1 MTRISKKEQNVDE
14 AKRAIYFY
22 QKYIEEFPSGKYTK
36 IVQLRLNFIKEVIE
50 VDNIYG
56 SLLNIASEEYY
67 IVQQKFKYLFE
78 ILLKYSQPNPLKVF
92 TESEIEQNTQQ
103 LLINY
108 LDEIIVNYPNY
119 ELPST
124 YLKILVKL
132 QPLTGVEY
140 ISSNYLSYDY
150 KKIEKSAYEYAG
162 DSRISMEYRSAK
174 QELNIKLNT
183 LSEKFPKEELVLEL
197 HLIFADAF
205 ITRNK
210 DDEIDNETLK
220 HFEYI
225 LENDGDKLGLR
236 YMLTKDFILNNKF
249 EISGDSKKT
258 K

>member
-1 MTRISKKEQNVDE
+1 MRCKMLLTKRILISFLFLFTYNLHAQENNINQSLSMKNAFQLGLEKRGLEICHEILDNGTSSEKEEATYLVAEYLFTKVMTRISKKEQNVDE

-132 QPLTGVEY
+132 Q
-140 ISSNYLSYDY
+140 LSL
-150 KKIEKSAYEYAG
+150 
-162 DSRISMEYRSAK
+162 M
-174 QELNIKLNT
+174 N
-183 LSEKFPKEELVLEL
+183 
-197 HLIFADAF
+197 
-205 ITRNK
+205 
-210 DDEIDNETLK
+210 
-220 HFEYI
+220 
-225 LENDGDKLGLR
+225 
-236 YMLTKDFILNNKF
+236 
-249 EISGDSKKT
+249 
-258 K
+258 